1 MKKEIFEKAKKK
13 KNFWD
18 EFEELYSKS
27 SWDELS
33 IKNSSLNKSSSNK
46 DNIKVDN
53 KWGYNIYKRLR
64 D

>member
-18 EFEELYSKS
+18 EFEELCSKS

-33 IKNSSLNKSSSNK
+33 IKNSSLNESSSNK

-53 KWGYNIYKRLR
+53 K
-64 D
+64 